1 MFVNQF
7 TKDLQ
12 LEQSARARS
21 RSIRSSRFNAAV
33 RTPVCIIHADF
44 VSTTTIAGGKW
55 CPGAESNHRHCD
67 FQSRVPLLS
76 KSLTFRRFSCVRA
89 GILIISRISVDV
101 LRHWT
106 HTGRH
111 SSELIVRTQ
120 CGHDMKPGSLSE
132 DTIKRLQAPAWGNSI
147 TYFAGATVQGAK
159 APRGFGVRV
168 TASGA
173 RAFILNYRLRGREHR
188 FTIGAWPDWT
198 ALRAVR
204 EARNLRQRVDR
215 GEDPLKGRA
224 PILATKSVSNVI
236 DDFMTRYVRNKE
248 RPLRSAD
255 QIQSAF
261 DRLVKPRIGKIGV
274 YELRRSHV
282 AEMLDRVEDEAGPV
296 QADRVRAYLRKALS
310 WYAERDDEFNLNAAF
325 VRVVARANPKER
337 ARTRVLSD
345 DELRIVWPL
354 LSEAGT
360 FGALLKTLL
369 LTAQRRD
376 EAANMTWMEIGTDG
390 TWTIPAERYKTKRS
404 NHVPLSTAALGVIE
418 AQPKIDGCD
427 YVFPSRTKTPFSGFG
442 KSKAKLDKAI
452 LIDMRKRANKGAE
465 IDPLPN
471 WTLHDLRRTA
481 KTLMARAGVRPDISE
496 RVLGHVIAGV
506 EGTYDRHSYADEKR
520 DALEKLAAMI
530 ERILNPLPA
539 NVEKLGEHRARVQ
552 S

>member
-1 MFVNQF
+1 
-7 TKDLQ
+7 
-12 LEQSARARS
+12 
-21 RSIRSSRFNAAV
+21 
-33 RTPVCIIHADF
+33 
-44 VSTTTIAGGKW
+44 
-55 CPGAESNHRHCD
+55 
-67 FQSRVPLLS
+67 
-76 KSLTFRRFSCVRA
+76 
-89 GILIISRISVDV
+89 
-101 LRHWT
+101 
-106 HTGRH
+106 
-111 SSELIVRTQ
+111 
-120 CGHDMKPGSLSE
+120 MKPPGNLSE
-132 DTIKRLQAPAWGNSI
+132 ETIKRLPTPAKGNSI
-147 TYFAGATVQGAK
+147 TYFPGATIQGAR

-188 FTIGAWPDWT
+188 FTIGAWPDWS

-215 GEDPLKGRA
+215 GEDPLKDRA
-224 PILATKSVSNVI
+224 PIPTTKSVSAVI
-236 DDFMTRYVRNKE
+236 DDFMIRHVRNKE

-325 VRVVARANPKER
+325 VRVGPRANPKER

-345 DELRIVWPL
+345 DELRVIWPL
-354 LSEAGT
+354 LAYAGT
-360 FGALLKTLL
+360 FGAMLKTLL

-376 EAANMTWMEIGTDG
+376 EVANMSWKEIGEDRI
-390 TWTIPAERYKTKRS
+390 WTIPAQRYKTKRP
-404 NHVPLSTAALGVIE
+404 NHVPLSNAALAIIE
-418 AQPKIDGCD
+418 AQPKLAGCD
-427 YVFPSRTKTPFSGFG
+427 YIFPSRSQTPFSGFG
-442 KSKAKLDKAI
+442 KSKAAFDKAVQKA
-452 LIDMRKRANKGAE
+452 LQGAAE
-465 IDPLPN
+465 VGTKIEPLLN

-481 KTLMARAGVRPDISE
+481 KTLMVRAGVRPDISE

-506 EGTYDRHSYADEKR
+506 EGTYDRHSYAEEKR
-520 DALEKLAAMI
+520 DALEKLAAI
-530 ERILNPLPA
+530 VERILNPLPS
-539 NVEKLGEHRARVQ
+539 NIETLERRARAL

>member
-1 MFVNQF
+1 M
-7 TKDLQ
+7 D
-12 LEQSARARS
+12 
-21 RSIRSSRFNAAV
+21 
-33 RTPVCIIHADF
+33 
-44 VSTTTIAGGKW
+44 
-55 CPGAESNHRHCD
+55 PGN
-67 FQSRVPLLS
+67 
-76 KSLTFRRFSCVRA
+76 
-89 GILIISRISVDV
+89 
-101 LRHWT
+101 
-106 HTGRH
+106 
-111 SSELIVRTQ
+111 
-120 CGHDMKPGSLSE
+120 LSE
-132 DTIKRLQAPAWGNSI
+132 ETIKRLRPPAKGNSI
-147 TYFAGATVQGAK
+147 TYFAGSTIQGAK

-188 FTIGAWPDWT
+188 YTIGAWPDWS
-198 ALRAVR
+198 ALKAVR

-215 GEDPLKGRA
+215 GEDPLKDRA
-224 PILATKSVSNVI
+224 PIPTTKSVSSVI
-236 DDFMTRYVRNKE
+236 EDFMTRYVRNRE

-261 DRLVKPRIGKIGV
+261 DRLVKPRIGRIGA

-325 VRVVARANPKER
+325 VRVGARANPKER

-345 DELRIVWPL
+345 DELRIIWPL
-354 LSEAGT
+354 LSEAGA

-376 EAANMTWMEIGTDG
+376 EVANMTWAEIGPDG
-390 TWTIPAERYKTKRS
+390 IWTIPAERYKTKRS
-404 NHVPLSTAALGVIE
+404 NHVPLSKAARQVIE
-418 AQPKIDGCD
+418 AQPKKDRCD
-427 YVFPSRTKTPFSGFG
+427 YVFPSRTNTAFSGFG
-442 KSKAKLDKAI
+442 KPKARLDKAMQDA
-452 LIDMRKRANKGAE
+452 LQKHGRTVEA
-465 IDPLPN
+465 LPK

-530 ERILNPLPA
+530 GRILNPQPT
-539 NVEKLGEHRARVQ
+539 NVEKLGEYRAKVQ
-552 S
+552 A